1 MLMEVVKMEI
11 IGKEYKKLKIGDLL
25 FNPFAND
32 LWVVSKRFNEEK
44 NKDEKFI
51 VLIHDDYCEDI
62 DTAYSFTKIGNVYDY
77 ANEVL
82 GGKDE

>member
-1 MLMEVVKMEI
+1 MEI
-11 IGKEYKKLKIGDLL
+11 IGEEYTKLKIGDLL

-32 LWVVSKRFNEEK
+32 LWVVSKRYNEEK

-62 DTAYSFTKIGNVYDY
+62 DAAYSFSKIGNVYDY
-77 ANEVL
+77 ANEIL
-82 GGKDE
+82 GGKDER